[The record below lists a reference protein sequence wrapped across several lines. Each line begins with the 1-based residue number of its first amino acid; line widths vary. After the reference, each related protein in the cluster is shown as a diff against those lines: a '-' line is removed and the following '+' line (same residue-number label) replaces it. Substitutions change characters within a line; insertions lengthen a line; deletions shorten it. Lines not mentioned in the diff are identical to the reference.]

1 MDHHNFQDE
10 NLYLN
15 TRIYNTLYIFF
26 SLFKKKNKN
35 NIKTIKTNTDSS
47 SYSSTF
53 SNELHFSTI
62 ILNINKILFTN
73 LDKILIKST
82 ALYNRRIMKTIIY
95 IDTRQTY
102 RSVTILIYPF
112 RSTSSRLFK
121 SSLKSVT
128 DHAGLS
134 LFRENKVSSKL
145 QLQTETGLFQGGES
159 HCPLALRFIISKEL
173 HHFSFSNF

>member
-1 MDHHNFQDE
+1 MNCISQWS
-10 NLYLN
+10 
-15 TRIYNTLYIFF
+15 I
-26 SLFKKKNKN
+26 
-35 NIKTIKTNTDSS
+35 
-47 SYSSTF
+47 
-53 SNELHFSTI
+53 
-62 ILNINKILFTN
+62 NINKPNLSWTS

-82 ALYNRRIMKTIIY
+82 ALYDRGIIKIWTIIY
-95 IDTRQTY
+95 INTREIY
-102 RSVTILIYPF
+102 RSLTILIYPF

-159 HCPLALRFIISKEL
+159 HCPLALRFIISPKEL